1 MTFELPQILYLMYC
15 AFTLTRSLIWHG
27 KPIPEGDLNRVKG
40 FATSIVLLI
49 VFWAG
54 GFFETFG
61 WPQVIFLILLTASWT
76 ILSLD
81 EVKRET
87 YSAYSVAISLGI
99 VNTLLYF
106 GGFYG

>member
-15 AFTLTRSLIWHG
+15 AFTLTRSMIWHG
-27 KPIPEGDLNRVKG
+27 KPIPEGRAEG
-40 FATSIVLLI
+40 FATSIVLLT

-61 WPQVIFLILLTASWT
+61 WPQVIFLILLTAAWT

-81 EVKRET
+81 EVRREK
-87 YSAYSVAISLGI
+87 YSVYSVAISLSI